1 MSLEL
6 LEFVVVVS
14 LSDFV
19 GQDLLKQEFIKALT
33 TLFANSLYA
42 EVR

>member
-19 GQDLLKQEFIKALT
+19 GQDLMKPEFAKSLV